1 MKKTYDRAYFD
12 KWYRDEAHRVGSRAA
27 LKRKVALAVAMAEFY
42 LGREI
47 RNVLDAGCGEGAW
60 RAPLKALRPGATY
73 LGVDSSEY
81 AVERWG
87 RARNLRLATF
97 GQLGQ
102 LRFGERFDLIVCSDV
117 LHYVPTAEL
126 RRGLDGLTDQLE
138 GLAFIEVYT
147 ASDAL
152 VGDMVGFRRRSAA
165 WYRQTFA
172 EAGLMPVGS
181 HGWVGARQ
189 APWVTSMESPV
200 A

>member
-1 MKKTYDRAYFD
+1 MQKVYDRAYFD
-12 KWYRDEAHRVGSRAA
+12 KWYRDEKHRVGSRDA
-27 LKRKVALAVAMAEFY
+27 LRRKVAMAVAMAEFY

-60 RAPLKALRPGATY
+60 HAPLKALRPKARY
-73 LGVDSSEY
+73 LGLDSSEY
-81 AVERWG
+81 AVARWG
-87 RARNLRLATF
+87 RSRNLRLATF

-102 LRFGERFDLIVCSDV
+102 QRFDERFDLVVCADV

-126 RRGLDGLTDQLE
+126 KRGLDGLTDQLE

-147 ASDAL
+147 TADHL
-152 VGDMVGFRRRSAA
+152 VGDMVGFKRRTPA
-165 WYRQTFA
+165 WYRQAFA

-189 APWVTSMESPV
+189 APWVTSMESPQ